1 MQQIPDNKNFLSPT
15 GFVFTVY
22 KTPNLNYFV
31 QSVNIPGISMGVTT
45 LGTPFNTIKFTGD
58 KVTYEDLN
66 VTMRVDEEMRNYYE
80 IYDWMLKVSRNKSFS
95 GYASI
100 ANASTGEGVFSDAS
114 LLVLSSAKRPILR
127 VNYINLFPTQISDLI
142 FDTRDTTVNYL
153 DAIVTFSYERYEVE
167 YLI

>member
-1 MQQIPDNKNFLSPT
+1 MKRIPDNKNFLSPT
-15 GFVFTVY
+15 GFEFSVF
-22 KTPNLNYFV
+22 KTPNVNYFV
-31 QSVNIPGISMGVTT
+31 QSANIPGISIGVTT

-80 IYDWMLKVSRNKSFS
+80 IYDWILKVSRNKSFS

-100 ANASTGEGVFSDAS
+100 ANASTGEGVFSDGTLS
-114 LLVLSSAKRPILR
+114 VLSSSKNPILR
-127 VNYINLFPTQISDLI
+127 VNYINMFPTQISDLI
-142 FDTRDTTVNYL
+142 FDSRDSTVNYI
-153 DAIVTFSYERYEVE
+153 DAIVTFAYERYEIE